1 MPGAKTTK
9 KSNDKKFGKNVGKVF
24 GAVEDVGKKALQGI
38 EDVVDTVWQ
47 GETDKEKEK
56 NRKMSQER
64 AANATKAVLVFSIAL
79 TVVIGLYMYYKHK

>member
-24 GAVEDVGKKALQGI
+24 GAVEDVAKKGLQGV

-56 NRKMSQER
+56 NRKMAREQ
-64 AANATKAVLVFSIAL
+64 AANATKIVLVVSLSL
-79 TVVIGLYMYYKHK
+79 TVIVGLYLYYKHR